1 MRGAW
6 LVFLCF
12 CITASSHAGAQTPA
26 AGTPISSNNYGIDL
40 FTGPIT
46 GPGRVI
52 GMAGAYSAIATGIDG
67 AQFNPAGYA
76 ERAEQEIDW
85 WEWELTGGISLGG
98 LFGRNDVDNNGTSAL
113 ATADAVRLNLSGRVQ
128 FAHLGVGLTTTI
140 QNYTLSDDG
149 GKSADISFVTVRAGG
164 AYAFMEGA
172 LVLGAG
178 VRSIALGVGDP
189 ASSTTVVNFQG
200 IGFET
205 GMLWR
210 PMLQRYRIGAAFRS
224 AVDSKPDAGGMQ
236 TTDEARVM
244 RAQGLVLPGRVHV
257 PWEFQGGFAYL
268 FGERRANAPWRH
280 TDDLKQHL
288 KRRIETRTYV
298 APDTHGGAAYPGL
311 PTDNPKAALQTAI
324 ANDREA
330 ERRYLRAQPRRYILL
345 SADFVLSGPTE
356 RGQSV
361 EAFLVQRRETS
372 GRKPSYGFRAGAESE
387 FLQDRLK
394 MRAGSYLEPS
404 RTNRSYYRPHA
415 TLGAD
420 VRLFDLWGWSIR
432 GTLTTD
438 VAPRYFD
445 WGLSVGFWY

>member
-1 MRGAW
+1 MLVRW
-6 LVFLCF
+6 LFLALF
-12 CITASSHAGAQTPA
+12 CVVASSRAHAQTSP
-26 AGTPISSNNYGIDL
+26 GTPITSNDYGIDL

-98 LFGRNDVDNNGTSAL
+98 LFSRNDVDNNGTSAL
-113 ATADAVRLNLSGRVQ
+113 ATDDAVRVNLGGRLQ
-128 FAHLGVGLTTTI
+128 FAHLGFGLTTTI
-140 QNYTLSDDG
+140 QDYTLSDDG
-149 GKSADISFVTVRAGG
+149 EKSADISFVTTRAGG

-178 VRSIALGVGDP
+178 IRSITLEVGDP
-189 ASSTTVVNFQG
+189 ASSKTVVSFQG
-200 IGFET
+200 VGVET
-205 GMLWR
+205 GVLWR

-224 AVDSKPDAGGMQ
+224 AVDSKPDVGGMQ
-236 TTDEARVM
+236 NTDSAGVM
-244 RAQGLVLPGRVHV
+244 RAQGLVLPSRVHV
-257 PWEFQGGFAYL
+257 PWEIQGGFAYL

-280 TDDLKQHL
+280 TDELKRHL
-288 KRRIETRTYV
+288 KRRIETGTYV
-298 APDTHGGAAYPGL
+298 APDTYGGAAYPAL
-311 PTDNPKAALQTAI
+311 PADDPRAALKTAL

-345 SADFVLSGPTE
+345 TADFVLSGPTE

-361 EAFLVQRRETS
+361 EAFLVQRQEAS
-372 GRKPSYGFRAGAESE
+372 GRKPSYGFRFGGESE
-387 FLQDRLK
+387 FLRDRLK

-420 VRLFDLWGWSIR
+420 VRMFDLWGWSIR

-445 WGLSVGFWY
+445 WGIALGFWY